1 MAKSHLSYLLPMA
14 LSLFALSACSNDTLY
29 GSDYTVC
36 PEQSILTDPLP
47 QPQSPSAPLSHI
59 GQEVINGTNRFAL
72 DFYLASSKATE
83 ENIFLSPFSVGNVLG
98 MLANGDDGES
108 RDEILSLLGFEQN
121 EEGLAKLNEYHSIF
135 LSNLPNLD
143 DTSCLF
149 TNSVWHDY
157 YIPLYRNFLLAID
170 RSYYAADINLSP
182 KGHNGREF
190 INQFVKTNTMGLIEN
205 FLDKPIDASV
215 AFLNTAY
222 FKGKWKTPFDK
233 SFTADDLFLNQDYSE
248 SMVPFMNTDIEC
260 DYAMAQDGTEA
271 IRLPYGKDGSHFSMI
286 LILPSDQINHV
297 PLDEALDNDNLKQL
311 NDGFSKRSM
320 TVSLPKF
327 DVTYKNDDT
336 MDILKEMGIQKTCD
350 SRVGFPLIVD
360 YKDPFYLDC
369 FIHAGRIIVDE
380 EGTEGAS
387 SSIGGGNGVESIVFN
402 RPFCFMIQEN
412 STGAILFIGSVR
424 KL

>member
-1 MAKSHLSYLLPMA
+1 MAKSHLLSLLPVA
-14 LSLFALSACSNDTLY
+14 LSLFAFNACTNDALGDY
-29 GSDYTVC
+29 GYTVC

-59 GQEVINGTNRFAL
+59 AKDAIDGTNRFAL
-72 DFYLASSKATE
+72 DFYRASSKTTGD
-83 ENIFLSPFSVGNVLG
+83 NIFLSPFSVGNVLG

-121 EEGLAKLNEYHSIF
+121 EEGLAKLNEYHSIL

-157 YIPLYRNFLLAID
+157 FIPLYQDFLLKIN

-182 KGHNGREF
+182 QGYMGREF
-190 INQFVKTNTMGLIEN
+190 INQFVETNTMGLIKN
-205 FLDKPIDASV
+205 FLDSPIEASV

-222 FKGKWKTPFDK
+222 FKGKWETPFNK
-233 SFTADDLFLNQDYSE
+233 SLTADEIFLNLDYSE
-248 SMVPFMNTDIEC
+248 SMVPFMLADIEC
-260 DYAMAQDGTEA
+260 DYAKAQDGTEA
-271 IRLPYGKDGSHFSMI
+271 VRLPYGKDGSHFSMI

-311 NDGFSKRSM
+311 IDGFSKRPM
-320 TVSLPKF
+320 IVSLPKF

-350 SRVGFPLIVD
+350 SRIGFPLIVD

-380 EGTEGAS
+380 DGTEGAS
-387 SSIGGGNGVESIVFN
+387 SSLGTGNGANSIVFN
-402 RPFCFMIQEN
+402 RPFCFIIQEN
-412 STGAILFIGSVR
+412 TTGAILFIGSVK